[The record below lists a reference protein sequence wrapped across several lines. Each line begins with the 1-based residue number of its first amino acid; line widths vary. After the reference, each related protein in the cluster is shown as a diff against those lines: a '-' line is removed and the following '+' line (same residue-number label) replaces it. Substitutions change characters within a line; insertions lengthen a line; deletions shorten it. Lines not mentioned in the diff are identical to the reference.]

1 MRLGEKFWSAHLAAA
16 KHEGSSLS
24 SYAKRHGVSVKGL
37 YYWQNKLKATDE
49 SVESRQ
55 ASKFVALRV
64 REAVDEPRA
73 CGCSLVL
80 PSGMRLELSDLPSPE
95 WLVALG
101 RAAQGEH

>member
-1 MRLGEKFWSAHLAAA
+1 MRLGEKFWSAHLEAA
-16 KHEGSSLS
+16 KHEGGPLS
-24 SYAKRHGVSVKGL
+24 SYAKRHSVSVKGL
-37 YYWQNKLKATDE
+37 YYWHKKLKATDE
-49 SVESRQ
+49 RVESRQ

-64 REAVDEPRA
+64 REAVGEPRA

-80 PSGMRLELSDLPSPE
+80 PSGMRLELPELPSPE

>member
-1 MRLGEKFWSAHLAAA
+1 MRLGEKFWSTHLTAA
-16 KHEGSSLS
+16 KHEGGPLS
-24 SYAKRHGVSVKGL
+24 DYAKRHGISVKGL

-80 PSGMRLELSDLPSPE
+80 PSGMRLDLSELPSPE
-95 WLVALG
+95 WLVALD